1 MMPALSN
8 LFDSAGQ
15 IRTYMMPFA
24 FVLCIL
30 GIGEMAWR
38 AGSDTKAILGVI
50 LKVTIIVALIA
61 GYPTI
66 MNKGMQ
72 AFQEMRQKFTNAQD
86 AKFIELLTSRIQNQ
100 PSDSWTDLGKIVPAA
115 VGYFFQGIGRF
126 MMIVLNFFQQFAIA
140 GLIAVSPLLLGF
152 LFFSPTQSFG
162 IQFAVT
168 SFTVILWYLGICLV
182 DIVIVAIS
190 DMLFA
195 PITAGGI
202 VQVAQNAIVVQNW
215 LLFPFIMAFASIVTL
230 FFYLSVPFVAG
241 AIMKGASGTTSALAA
256 GISNT
261 LQAAGFVVGAGAT
274 VAGAAATFGGSAAA
288 QAAVASGK
296 AAAGAASAAS
306 SSTRISNDLAGSS
319 AGSGGGTSSGG
330 SVPPPPEEGGGSIF
344 NPENPAM
351 VAQQTSPES
360 FSVTDHSKGTVSR
373 HRGSLATPHAA
384 QAAFNSHASKAKPSS
399 SEPDNT
405 NP

>member
-1 MMPALSN
+1 MMPALAN
-8 LFDSAGQ
+8 LFDSANQ
-15 IRTYMMPFA
+15 IRIYLMPFA

-30 GIGEMAWR
+30 GIGEMGWK
-38 AGSDTKAILGVI
+38 AGSDPRAILGTI

-61 GYPTI
+61 GYPKI
-66 MNKGMQ
+66 MNTGMS
-72 AFQEMRQKFTNAQD
+72 AFQDMRQKFTNAQD
-86 AKFIELLTSRIQNQ
+86 AKFIQLLSSRIQNQ

-126 MMIVLNFFQQFAIA
+126 MMVVLNFFQQFAIA
-140 GLIAVSPLLLGF
+140 GMIAISPLLLGF

-162 IQFAVT
+162 VHFGVT
-168 SFTVILWYLGICLV
+168 SFTVMLWYLGICLV

-190 DMLFA
+190 DTLFI
-195 PITAGGI
+195 PITSGGI

-215 LLFPFIMAFASIVTL
+215 LLFPFIMAFASIITV

-241 AIMKGASGTTSALAA
+241 AIMKGSSGTTSALTA

-261 LQAAGFVVGAGAT
+261 LQAVGLVAGVGAS

-296 AAAGAASAAS
+296 VAAGAASAS
-306 SSTRISNDLAGSS
+306 SRIANDLGGSEGS
-319 AGSGGGTSSGG
+319 AGPGG
-330 SVPPPPEEGGGSIF
+330 SVPPPPEEEGGMII
-344 NPENPAM
+344 NPANPAM

-360 FSVTDHSKGTVSR
+360 FSVTDQSKGTISHHKGSVS
-373 HRGSLATPHAA
+373 TPQAA
-384 QAAFNSHASKAKPSS
+384 QAAFNSHASKTKSS
-399 SEPDNT
+399 SSKPDNT

>member
-1 MMPALSN
+1 MPELSN
-8 LFDSAGQ
+8 LFDAAGQ
-15 IRTYMMPFA
+15 IRSYMMPFA

-30 GIGEMAWR
+30 GIGEMGWK
-38 AGSDTKAILGVI
+38 AGSDAKAILSVI

-66 MNKGMQ
+66 MNKGME
-72 AFQEMRQKFTNAQD
+72 AFREMRQKFTNAQD
-86 AKFIELLTSRIQNQ
+86 AKFIQLLTSRIQNQ

-126 MMIVLNFFQQFAIA
+126 MMVVMNFFQQFAIA

-162 IQFAVT
+162 IQFVVT
-168 SFTVILWYLGICLV
+168 SFTVMLWYLGICLV

-190 DMLFA
+190 DLLFA

-202 VQVAQNAIVVQNW
+202 VQVAQNAILVQNW
-215 LLFPFIMAFASIVTL
+215 LLFPFIMAFSSIVTL

-241 AIMKGASGTTSALAA
+241 AIMKGASGTTSALSA
-256 GISNT
+256 GINNT
-261 LQAAGFVVGAGAT
+261 LQAVGYVAGAGAT

-288 QAAVASGK
+288 QAAMASGQ
-296 AAAGAASAAS
+296 AVAGAASAAS
-306 SSTRISNDLAGSS
+306 SGKGMSNGLAGSS
-319 AGSGGGTSSGG
+319 ASSSPGG
-330 SVPPPPEEGGGSIF
+330 SVPPPPEEEGGVIA
-344 NPENPAM
+344 NPANPAM
-351 VAQQTSPES
+351 VAQQTTPES
-360 FSVTDHSKGTVSR
+360 FSVTDQSQGTVS
-373 HRGSLATPHAA
+373 HHKGSLSTPHAA
-384 QAAFNSHASKAKPSS
+384 QAAFNSHPSKAKPASS
-399 SEPDNT
+399 KPDHT

>member
-1 MMPALSN
+1 MMPALAN
-8 LFDSAGQ
+8 LFDSANQ
-15 IRTYMMPFA
+15 IRIYLMPFA

-30 GIGEMAWR
+30 GIGEMGWK
-38 AGSDTKAILGVI
+38 AGSDPRAILGTI

-61 GYPTI
+61 GYPKI
-66 MNKGMQ
+66 MNTGMS
-72 AFQEMRQKFTNAQD
+72 AFQDMRQKFTNAQD
-86 AKFIELLTSRIQNQ
+86 AKFIQLLSSRIQNQ

-126 MMIVLNFFQQFAIA
+126 MMVVLNFFQQFAIA
-140 GLIAVSPLLLGF
+140 GMIAVSPLLLGF

-162 IQFAVT
+162 VHFGVT
-168 SFTVILWYLGICLV
+168 SFTVMLWYLGICLV

-190 DMLFA
+190 DTLFI
-195 PITAGGI
+195 PITSGGI

-215 LLFPFIMAFASIVTL
+215 LLFPFIMAFASIITV

-241 AIMKGASGTTSALAA
+241 AIMKGASGTTSALTA

-261 LQAAGFVVGAGAT
+261 LQAVGLVAGVGAS

-296 AAAGAASAAS
+296 AAAGAASAS
-306 SSTRISNDLAGSS
+306 SRIANDLGGSEGS
-319 AGSGGGTSSGG
+319 ASPGG
-330 SVPPPPEEGGGSIF
+330 SVPPPPEEEGGMII
-344 NPENPAM
+344 NPANPAM
-351 VAQQTSPES
+351 VAQQTSQDS
-360 FSVTDHSKGTVSR
+360 FSVTDQSKGTISHHKGSVS
-373 HRGSLATPHAA
+373 TPQAA
-384 QAAFNSHASKAKPSS
+384 QAAFNSHASKTKSS
-399 SEPDNT
+399 SSKPDNT

>member
-1 MMPALSN
+1 MPALSN

-30 GIGEMAWR
+30 GIGEMGWK
-38 AGSDTKAILGVI
+38 AGSDAKAILGVI

-66 MNKGMQ
+66 MNKGME

-86 AKFIELLTSRIQNQ
+86 AKFIQLLTSRIQNQ

-168 SFTVILWYLGICLV
+168 SFTVMLWYLGICLV

-190 DMLFA
+190 DLLFA

-241 AIMKGASGTTSALAA
+241 AIMKGASGTTSALSA

-261 LQAAGFVVGAGAT
+261 LQAVGFVAGAGAT

-306 SSTRISNDLAGSS
+306 SGARISNDLAGS
-319 AGSGGGTSSGG
+319 AGSSSPGG
-330 SVPPPPEEGGGSIF
+330 SVPPPPKEDGGMII
-344 NPENPAM
+344 NPANPAM

-360 FSVTDHSKGTVSR
+360 FSVTDQSKGTVS
-373 HRGSLATPHAA
+373 HHKGSLSTPHAE
-384 QAAFNSHASKAKPSS
+384 QAAFNAHPAKAKPSS
-399 SEPDNT
+399 SKPDNT
-405 NP
+405 NS

>member
-1 MMPALSN
+1 MPELSN
-8 LFDSAGQ
+8 LFDAAGQ
-15 IRTYMMPFA
+15 IRSYMMPFA

-30 GIGEMAWR
+30 GIGEMGWK
-38 AGSDTKAILGVI
+38 AGSDAKAILSVI

-66 MNKGMQ
+66 MNKGME

-86 AKFIELLTSRIQNQ
+86 AKFIQLLTSRIQNQ

-126 MMIVLNFFQQFAIA
+126 MMVVMNFFQQFAIA

-168 SFTVILWYLGICLV
+168 SFTVMLWYLGICLV

-190 DMLFA
+190 DLLFA

-202 VQVAQNAIVVQNW
+202 VQVAQNAILVQNW
-215 LLFPFIMAFASIVTL
+215 LLFPFIMAFSSIVTL

-241 AIMKGASGTTSALAA
+241 AIMKGASGTTSALSA
-256 GISNT
+256 GINNT
-261 LQAAGFVVGAGAT
+261 LQAVGYVAGAGAT

-288 QAAVASGK
+288 QAAMASGQ
-296 AAAGAASAAS
+296 AVAGAASAAS
-306 SSTRISNDLAGSS
+306 SGKGMSNGLAGSS
-319 AGSGGGTSSGG
+319 ASSSPGG
-330 SVPPPPEEGGGSIF
+330 SVPPPPEEEGGVIT
-344 NPENPAM
+344 NPANPAM
-351 VAQQTSPES
+351 VAQQTTPES
-360 FSVTDHSKGTVSR
+360 FSVTDQSQGTVS
-373 HRGSLATPHAA
+373 HHKGSLSTPHAA
-384 QAAFNSHASKAKPSS
+384 QAAFNSHPSKAKPASS
-399 SEPDNT
+399 KPDNT

>member
-1 MMPALSN
+1 MMPALAN
-8 LFDSAGQ
+8 LFDSANQ
-15 IRTYMMPFA
+15 IRIYLMPFA

-30 GIGEMAWR
+30 GIGEMGWK
-38 AGSDTKAILGVI
+38 AGSDPRAILGTI

-61 GYPTI
+61 GYPKI
-66 MNKGMQ
+66 MNTGMS
-72 AFQEMRQKFTNAQD
+72 AFQDMRQKFTNAQD
-86 AKFIELLTSRIQNQ
+86 AKFIQLLSSRIQNQ

-126 MMIVLNFFQQFAIA
+126 MMVVLNFFQQFAIA
-140 GLIAVSPLLLGF
+140 GMIAVSPLLLGF

-162 IQFAVT
+162 VHFGVT
-168 SFTVILWYLGICLV
+168 SFTVMLWYLGICLV

-190 DMLFA
+190 DTLFI
-195 PITAGGI
+195 PITSGGI

-215 LLFPFIMAFASIVTL
+215 LLFPFIMAFASIITV

-241 AIMKGASGTTSALAA
+241 AIMKGASGTTSALTA

-261 LQAAGFVVGAGAT
+261 LQAVGLVAGVGAS

-296 AAAGAASAAS
+296 AAAGAASAS
-306 SSTRISNDLAGSS
+306 SRIANDLGGSEGS
-319 AGSGGGTSSGG
+319 AGPGG
-330 SVPPPPEEGGGSIF
+330 SVPPPPEEEGGMII
-344 NPENPAM
+344 NPANPAM
-351 VAQQTSPES
+351 VAQQTSQDS
-360 FSVTDHSKGTVSR
+360 FSVTDQSKGTISHHKGSVS
-373 HRGSLATPHAA
+373 TPQAA
-384 QAAFNSHASKAKPSS
+384 QAAFNSHASKTKSS
-399 SEPDNT
+399 SSKPDNT

>member
-30 GIGEMAWR
+30 GIGEMGWK
-38 AGSDTKAILGVI
+38 AGSDAKAILGVI

-66 MNKGMQ
+66 MNKGME

-86 AKFIELLTSRIQNQ
+86 AKFIQLLTSRIQNQ

-168 SFTVILWYLGICLV
+168 SFTVMLWYLGICLV

-190 DMLFA
+190 DLLFA

-241 AIMKGASGTTSALAA
+241 AIMKGASGTTSALSA

-261 LQAAGFVVGAGAT
+261 LQAVGFVAGAGAT

-288 QAAVASGK
+288 QAAVASSK

-306 SSTRISNDLAGSS
+306 SGARISNDLAGS
-319 AGSGGGTSSGG
+319 AGSSSPGG
-330 SVPPPPEEGGGSIF
+330 SVPPPPEEDGGVII
-344 NPENPAM
+344 NPANPSM
-351 VAQQTSPES
+351 VAQQTSPSS
-360 FSVTDHSKGTVSR
+360 FSVTDQSKGTVSN
-373 HRGSLATPHAA
+373 HKGSLSTPQAA
-384 QAAFNSHASKAKPSS
+384 QAAFNSHASKAKSS
-399 SEPDNT
+399 SSKPDNT

>member
-1 MMPALSN
+1 MPELSN
-8 LFDSAGQ
+8 LFDAAGQ
-15 IRTYMMPFA
+15 IRSYMMPFA

-30 GIGEMAWR
+30 GIGEMGWK
-38 AGSDTKAILGVI
+38 AGSDAKAILSVI

-66 MNKGMQ
+66 MNKGMD

-86 AKFIELLTSRIQNQ
+86 AKFIQLLTSRIQNQ

-126 MMIVLNFFQQFAIA
+126 MMVVMNFFQQFAIA

-168 SFTVILWYLGICLV
+168 SFTVMLWYLGICLV

-190 DMLFA
+190 DLLFA

-202 VQVAQNAIVVQNW
+202 VQVAQNAILVQNW

-241 AIMKGASGTTSALAA
+241 AIMKGASGTTSALSA
-256 GISNT
+256 GINNT
-261 LQAAGFVVGAGAT
+261 LQAVGYVAGAGAT

-288 QAAVASGK
+288 QAAMASGQ
-296 AAAGAASAAS
+296 AVAGAASAAS
-306 SSTRISNDLAGSS
+306 SGKGMSNDLAGSS
-319 AGSGGGTSSGG
+319 ASSSPGG
-330 SVPPPPEEGGGSIF
+330 SVPPPPGEEGGVIA
-344 NPENPAM
+344 NPANPAM
-351 VAQQTSPES
+351 VAQQTTPES
-360 FSVTDHSKGTVSR
+360 FSVTDQSKGTVS
-373 HRGSLATPHAA
+373 HHKGSLSTPHAA
-384 QAAFNSHASKAKPSS
+384 QAAFNSHPSKAKLSS
-399 SEPDNT
+399 SKPDKT
-405 NP
+405 NS

>member
-8 LFDSAGQ
+8 LFDAAGQ
-15 IRTYMMPFA
+15 IRSYMMPFA

-30 GIGEMAWR
+30 GIGEMGWK
-38 AGSDTKAILGVI
+38 AGSDAKSILGVI

-61 GYPTI
+61 GYPTM
-66 MNKGMQ
+66 MNKGME

-86 AKFIELLTSRIQNQ
+86 AKFIQLLTSRIQNQ

-126 MMIVLNFFQQFAIA
+126 MMVVMNFFQQFAIA

-168 SFTVILWYLGICLV
+168 SFTVMLWYLGICLV
-182 DIVIVAIS
+182 DIVVVAIS
-190 DMLFA
+190 DLLFA

-202 VQVAQNAIVVQNW
+202 VQVAQNAILVQNW

-241 AIMKGASGTTSALAA
+241 AIMKGASGTTSALSA

-261 LQAAGFVVGAGAT
+261 LQAVGFVAGAGAT
-274 VAGAAATFGGSAAA
+274 VAGAAATFGGSTAA
-288 QAAVASGK
+288 QAAMASGQ
-296 AAAGAASAAS
+296 AVAGAASAAS
-306 SSTRISNDLAGSS
+306 SGKGMSNDLAGSS
-319 AGSGGGTSSGG
+319 PSSSPGG
-330 SVPPPPEEGGGSIF
+330 SVPPPPEEEGGVIT
-344 NPENPAM
+344 NPANPAM
-351 VAQQTSPES
+351 VAQQTTPES
-360 FSVTDHSKGTVSR
+360 FSVTDQSKGTVS
-373 HRGSLATPHAA
+373 HHKGSLSTPHAA
-384 QAAFNSHASKAKPSS
+384 QAAFNSHPSKAKPSAS
-399 SEPDNT
+399 KPDNT

>member
-66 MNKGMQ
+66 MNKGME

-86 AKFIELLTSRIQNQ
+86 AKFIQLLTSRIQNQ

-168 SFTVILWYLGICLV
+168 SFTVMLWYLGICLV

-190 DMLFA
+190 DLLFA

-241 AIMKGASGTTSALAA
+241 AIMKGASGTTSALSA

-261 LQAAGFVVGAGAT
+261 LQAVGFVAGAGAT

-296 AAAGAASAAS
+296 AATGAASAAS
-306 SSTRISNDLAGSS
+306 SGARISNDLAGN
-319 AGSGGGTSSGG
+319 AGSSSPGG
-330 SVPPPPEEGGGSIF
+330 SVPPPPDEGGGSIF

-360 FSVTDHSKGTVSR
+360 FTVTDQSKGTVSR

-399 SEPDNT
+399 TEPDNT

>member
-1 MMPALSN
+1 MIPALSN

-30 GIGEMAWR
+30 GIGEMGWK
-38 AGSDTKAILGVI
+38 AGSDAKAILGVI

-66 MNKGMQ
+66 MNKGME

-86 AKFIELLTSRIQNQ
+86 AKFIQLLTSRIQNQ

-168 SFTVILWYLGICLV
+168 SFTVMLWYLGICLV

-190 DMLFA
+190 DLLFA

-241 AIMKGASGTTSALAA
+241 AIMKGASGTTSALSA

-261 LQAAGFVVGAGAT
+261 LQAVGFVAGAGAT

-296 AAAGAASAAS
+296 AVAGVASAAS
-306 SSTRISNDLAGSS
+306 SGARISNDLAGS
-319 AGSGGGTSSGG
+319 AGSSSPGG
-330 SVPPPPEEGGGSIF
+330 SVPPPPEEEGGVII
-344 NPENPAM
+344 NPANPAM

-360 FSVTDHSKGTVSR
+360 FSVTDQSKGTVS
-373 HRGSLATPHAA
+373 HHKGSLSTPHAA
-384 QAAFNSHASKAKPSS
+384 QAAFNTHPAKAKPSNS
-399 SEPDNT
+399 SSSKPDNT
-405 NP
+405 NS

>member
-66 MNKGMQ
+66 MNKGME

-86 AKFIELLTSRIQNQ
+86 AKFIQLLTSRIQNQ

-162 IQFAVT
+162 IHFAVT
-168 SFTVILWYLGICLV
+168 SFTVMLWYLGICLV

-241 AIMKGASGTTSALAA
+241 AIMKGASGTTSALSA

-288 QAAVASGK
+288 QAAVAGGK
-296 AAAGAASAAS
+296 ATAVAASAAS

-319 AGSGGGTSSGG
+319 AGSGASSGG
-330 SVPPPPEEGGGSIF
+330 SVPPPPEESGGSIF
-344 NPENPAM
+344 NPDNPAM

-360 FSVTDHSKGTVSR
+360 FTVTDHSKGTVSR

>member
-1 MMPALSN
+1 MMPALAN
-8 LFDSAGQ
+8 LFDSANQ
-15 IRTYMMPFA
+15 IRIYLMPFA

-30 GIGEMAWR
+30 GIGEMGWK
-38 AGSDTKAILGVI
+38 AGSDPRAILGTI

-61 GYPTI
+61 GYPKI
-66 MNKGMQ
+66 MNTGMS
-72 AFQEMRQKFTNAQD
+72 AFQDMRQKFTNAQD
-86 AKFIELLTSRIQNQ
+86 AKFIQLLSSRIQNQ

-126 MMIVLNFFQQFAIA
+126 MMVVLNFFQQFAIA
-140 GLIAVSPLLLGF
+140 GMIAISPLLLGF

-162 IQFAVT
+162 VHFGVT
-168 SFTVILWYLGICLV
+168 SFTVMLWYLGICLV

-190 DMLFA
+190 DTLFI
-195 PITAGGI
+195 PITSGGI

-215 LLFPFIMAFASIVTL
+215 LLFPFIMAFASIITV

-241 AIMKGASGTTSALAA
+241 AIMKGASGTTSALTA

-261 LQAAGFVVGAGAT
+261 LQAVGLVAGVGAS

-296 AAAGAASAAS
+296 AAAGAASAS
-306 SSTRISNDLAGSS
+306 SRIANDLGGSEGS
-319 AGSGGGTSSGG
+319 ASPGG
-330 SVPPPPEEGGGSIF
+330 SVPPPPEEEGGMII
-344 NPENPAM
+344 NPANPAM
-351 VAQQTSPES
+351 VAQQTSPDS
-360 FSVTDHSKGTVSR
+360 FSVTDQSKGTISHHKGSVS
-373 HRGSLATPHAA
+373 TPQAA
-384 QAAFNSHASKAKPSS
+384 QAAFNSHASKTKSS
-399 SEPDNT
+399 SSKPDNT

>member
-1 MMPALSN
+1 
-8 LFDSAGQ
+8 
-15 IRTYMMPFA
+15 
-24 FVLCIL
+24 
-30 GIGEMAWR
+30 
-38 AGSDTKAILGVI
+38 
-50 LKVTIIVALIA
+50 
-61 GYPTI
+61 
-66 MNKGMQ
+66 
-72 AFQEMRQKFTNAQD
+72 MRQKFTNAQD
-86 AKFIELLTSRIQNQ
+86 AKFIQLLTSRIQNQ

-126 MMIVLNFFQQFAIA
+126 MMVVLNFFQQFAIA
-140 GLIAVSPLLLGF
+140 GLIAISPLLLGF

-162 IQFAVT
+162 IHFAVT
-168 SFTVILWYLGICLV
+168 SFTVMLWYLGICLV

-190 DMLFA
+190 DLLFA

-241 AIMKGASGTTSALAA
+241 AIMKGASGTTSALTA

-261 LQAAGFVVGAGAT
+261 LQAVGLPVGAGAT

-296 AAAGAASAAS
+296 AAAGAASAS
-306 SSTRISNDLAGSS
+306 SRIANDLGES
-319 AGSGGGTSSGG
+319 AGSASSGG
-330 SVPPPPEEGGGSIF
+330 SVPPPPEESGGSIF
-344 NPENPAM
+344 NPDNPAM

-360 FSVTDHSKGTVSR
+360 FTVTDHSKGTVSR

-399 SEPDNT
+399 SKPDNT

>member
-1 MMPALSN
+1 MMPALAN
-8 LFDSAGQ
+8 LFDSANQ
-15 IRTYMMPFA
+15 IRIYLMPFA

-30 GIGEMAWR
+30 GIGEMAWK
-38 AGSDTKAILGVI
+38 AGSDPRAILGTI

-61 GYPTI
+61 GYPKI
-66 MNKGMQ
+66 MNTGMS
-72 AFQEMRQKFTNAQD
+72 AFQDMRQKFTNAQD
-86 AKFIELLTSRIQNQ
+86 AKFIQLLSSRIQNQ

-126 MMIVLNFFQQFAIA
+126 MMVVLNFFQQFAIA
-140 GLIAVSPLLLGF
+140 GMIAISPLLLGF

-162 IQFAVT
+162 VHFGVT
-168 SFTVILWYLGICLV
+168 SFTVMLWYLGICLV

-190 DMLFA
+190 DTLFI
-195 PITAGGI
+195 PITSGGI

-215 LLFPFIMAFASIVTL
+215 LLFPFIMAFASIITV

-241 AIMKGASGTTSALAA
+241 AIMKGASGTTSALTA

-261 LQAAGFVVGAGAT
+261 LHAVGLVAGVGAS

-296 AAAGAASAAS
+296 AAAGAASAS
-306 SSTRISNDLAGSS
+306 SRIANDLGGSEGAAS
-319 AGSGGGTSSGG
+319 PGG
-330 SVPPPPEEGGGSIF
+330 SVPPPPEEEGGMII
-344 NPENPAM
+344 NPANPAM
-351 VAQQTSPES
+351 VAQQTSPDS
-360 FSVTDHSKGTVSR
+360 FSVTDQSKGTISHHKGSVS
-373 HRGSLATPHAA
+373 TPQAA
-384 QAAFNSHASKAKPSS
+384 QAAFNSHASKTKSS
-399 SEPDNT
+399 SSKPDNT

>member
-1 MMPALSN
+1 MMPALAN
-8 LFDSAGQ
+8 LFDSANQ
-15 IRTYMMPFA
+15 IRIYLMPFA

-30 GIGEMAWR
+30 GIGEMAWK
-38 AGSDTKAILGVI
+38 AGSDPRAILGTI

-61 GYPTI
+61 GYPKI
-66 MNKGMQ
+66 MNTGMS
-72 AFQEMRQKFTNAQD
+72 AFQDMRQKFTNAQD
-86 AKFIELLTSRIQNQ
+86 AKFIQLLSSRIQNQ

-126 MMIVLNFFQQFAIA
+126 MMVVLNFFQQFAIA
-140 GLIAVSPLLLGF
+140 GMIAISPLLLGF

-162 IQFAVT
+162 VHFGVT
-168 SFTVILWYLGICLV
+168 SFTVMLWYLGICLV

-190 DMLFA
+190 DTLFI
-195 PITAGGI
+195 PITSGGI

-215 LLFPFIMAFASIVTL
+215 LLFPFIMAFASIITV

-241 AIMKGASGTTSALAA
+241 AIMKGASGTTSALTA

-261 LQAAGFVVGAGAT
+261 LQAVGLVAGVGAS

-296 AAAGAASAAS
+296 AAAGAASAS
-306 SSTRISNDLAGSS
+306 SRIANDLGGSEGS
-319 AGSGGGTSSGG
+319 AGPGG
-330 SVPPPPEEGGGSIF
+330 SVPPPPEEEGGMII
-344 NPENPAM
+344 NPANPAM
-351 VAQQTSPES
+351 VAQQTSPDS
-360 FSVTDHSKGTVSR
+360 FSVTDQSKGTISHHKGSVS
-373 HRGSLATPHAA
+373 TPQAA
-384 QAAFNSHASKAKPSS
+384 QAAFNSHASKTKSS
-399 SEPDNT
+399 SSKPDNT

>member
-72 AFQEMRQKFTNAQD
+72 AFQDMRQKFTNAQD
-86 AKFIELLTSRIQNQ
+86 AKFIQLLTSRIQNQ

-140 GLIAVSPLLLGF
+140 GLIAISPLLLGF

-168 SFTVILWYLGICLV
+168 SFTVMLWYLGICLV

-190 DMLFA
+190 DLLFA

-241 AIMKGASGTTSALAA
+241 AIMKGASGTTSALSA

-274 VAGAAATFGGSAAA
+274 VAGATATFGGSAAA
-288 QAAVASGK
+288 QAAVAGGK

-306 SSTRISNDLAGSS
+306 SSTRISNDLAGSAAGSS
-319 AGSGGGTSSGG
+319 AGSGG
-330 SVPPPPEEGGGSIF
+330 SVPPPPEESGGSIF

-360 FSVTDHSKGTVSR
+360 FTVTDHSKGTVSR
-373 HRGSLATPHAA
+373 HRGSLTTPHAA

>member
-1 MMPALSN
+1 MMPVLSN

-66 MNKGMQ
+66 MNKGME

-86 AKFIELLTSRIQNQ
+86 AKFIQLLTSRIQNQ

-140 GLIAVSPLLLGF
+140 GLIAISPLLLGF
-152 LFFSPTQSFG
+152 LFFLPTQSFG

-168 SFTVILWYLGICLV
+168 SFTVMLWYLGICLV

-241 AIMKGASGTTSALAA
+241 AIMKGASGTTSALTA

>member
-38 AGSDTKAILGVI
+38 AGSDSKAILGVI

-66 MNKGMQ
+66 MNKGME

-86 AKFIELLTSRIQNQ
+86 AKFIQLLSSRIQNQ

-168 SFTVILWYLGICLV
+168 SFTVMLWYLGICLV

-190 DMLFA
+190 DLLFA

-241 AIMKGASGTTSALAA
+241 AIMKGASGTTSALSA

-261 LQAAGFVVGAGAT
+261 LQAVGFVAGAGAT

-306 SSTRISNDLAGSS
+306 SSTRINNDLAGSS
-319 AGSGGGTSSGG
+319 AGSGGGASSGG
-330 SVPPPPEEGGGSIF
+330 SVPPPPDEGGGSIF

-351 VAQQTSPES
+351 VAQQTAPES
-360 FSVTDHSKGTVSR
+360 FTVTDQSKGTVSR

-399 SEPDNT
+399 TEPDNT

>member
-1 MMPALSN
+1 MMPALAN
-8 LFDSAGQ
+8 LFDSANQ
-15 IRTYMMPFA
+15 IRIYLMPFA

-30 GIGEMAWR
+30 GIGEMAWK
-38 AGSDTKAILGVI
+38 AGSDPRAILGTI

-61 GYPTI
+61 GYPKI
-66 MNKGMQ
+66 MNTGMS
-72 AFQEMRQKFTNAQD
+72 AFQDMRQKFTNAQD
-86 AKFIELLTSRIQNQ
+86 AKFIQLLSSRIQNQ

-126 MMIVLNFFQQFAIA
+126 MMVVLNFFQQFAIA
-140 GLIAVSPLLLGF
+140 GMIAISPLLLGF

-162 IQFAVT
+162 VHFGVT
-168 SFTVILWYLGICLV
+168 SFTVMLWYLGICLV

-241 AIMKGASGTTSALAA
+241 AIMKGASGTTSTLTA

-288 QAAVASGK
+288 QAAVAGGK

-306 SSTRISNDLAGSS
+306 SSTRISNDLAGS
-319 AGSGGGTSSGG
+319 GGGASSGG
-330 SVPPPPEEGGGSIF
+330 SVPSPPDEGGGSIF

-351 VAQQTSPES
+351 VAQQTAPES
-360 FSVTDHSKGTVSR
+360 FTVTDQSKGTVSR

>member
-86 AKFIELLTSRIQNQ
+86 AKFIQLLTSRIQNQ

>member
-1 MMPALSN
+1 MPELSN
-8 LFDSAGQ
+8 LFDAAGQ
-15 IRTYMMPFA
+15 IRSYMMPFA

-30 GIGEMAWR
+30 GIGEMGWK
-38 AGSDTKAILGVI
+38 AGSDAKAIISVI

-66 MNKGMQ
+66 MNKGME
-72 AFQEMRQKFTNAQD
+72 AFREMRQKFTNAQD
-86 AKFIELLTSRIQNQ
+86 AKFIQLLTSRIQNQ

-126 MMIVLNFFQQFAIA
+126 MMVVMNFFQQFAIA

-168 SFTVILWYLGICLV
+168 SFTVMLWYLGICLV

-190 DMLFA
+190 DLLFA

-202 VQVAQNAIVVQNW
+202 VQVAQNAILVQNW

-241 AIMKGASGTTSALAA
+241 AIMKGASGTTSALSA
-256 GISNT
+256 GINNT
-261 LQAAGFVVGAGAT
+261 LQAVGYVAGAGAT

-288 QAAVASGK
+288 QAAMTSGQ
-296 AAAGAASAAS
+296 AVAGAASAAS
-306 SSTRISNDLAGSS
+306 SGKGMSNDLAGSS
-319 AGSGGGTSSGG
+319 TSSSPGG
-330 SVPPPPEEGGGSIF
+330 SVPPPPEEEGGVIT
-344 NPENPAM
+344 NPANPAM
-351 VAQQTSPES
+351 VAQQTTPES
-360 FSVTDHSKGTVSR
+360 FSVTDQSKGTVS
-373 HRGSLATPHAA
+373 HHKGSLSAPHAA
-384 QAAFNSHASKAKPSS
+384 QGGFQLSS
-399 SEPDNT
+399 LQGEAHLIQIR
-405 NP
+405 

>member
-8 LFDSAGQ
+8 LFDAAGQ
-15 IRTYMMPFA
+15 IRSYMMPFA

-30 GIGEMAWR
+30 GIGEMGWK
-38 AGSDTKAILGVI
+38 AGSDAKSILGVI

-66 MNKGMQ
+66 MNKGME

-86 AKFIELLTSRIQNQ
+86 AKFIQLLTSRIQNQ

-126 MMIVLNFFQQFAIA
+126 MMVVMNFFQQFAIA

-168 SFTVILWYLGICLV
+168 SFTVMLWYVGICLV

-190 DMLFA
+190 DLLFA

-202 VQVAQNAIVVQNW
+202 VQVAQNAILVQNW
-215 LLFPFIMAFASIVTL
+215 LLFPFIMAFSSIVTL

-241 AIMKGASGTTSALAA
+241 AIMKGASGTTSALSA
-256 GISNT
+256 GINNT
-261 LQAAGFVVGAGAT
+261 LQAVGFVAGAGAT

-288 QAAVASGK
+288 QAAMASGQ

-306 SSTRISNDLAGSS
+306 SGKGMSNGLAGSS
-319 AGSGGGTSSGG
+319 ASSSPGG
-330 SVPPPPEEGGGSIF
+330 SVPPPPGEEGGAIT
-344 NPENPAM
+344 NPANPAM
-351 VAQQTSPES
+351 VAQQTTPES
-360 FSVTDHSKGTVSR
+360 FSVTDQSKGTVS
-373 HRGSLATPHAA
+373 HHKGSLSTPHAA
-384 QAAFNSHASKAKPSS
+384 QAAFNSHPSKAKLSS
-399 SEPDNT
+399 SKPDKT
-405 NP
+405 NS

>member
-86 AKFIELLTSRIQNQ
+86 AKFIQLLTSRIQNQ

-168 SFTVILWYLGICLV
+168 SFTVMLWYLGICLV

-241 AIMKGASGTTSALAA
+241 AIMKGASGTTSALTA

>member
-1 MMPALSN
+1 MMPALAN
-8 LFDSAGQ
+8 LFDSANQ
-15 IRTYMMPFA
+15 IRIYLMPFA

-30 GIGEMAWR
+30 GIGEMGWK
-38 AGSDTKAILGVI
+38 AGSDPRAILGTI

-61 GYPTI
+61 GYPKI
-66 MNKGMQ
+66 MNTGMS
-72 AFQEMRQKFTNAQD
+72 AFQDMRQKFTNAQD
-86 AKFIELLTSRIQNQ
+86 AKFIQLLSSRIQNQ

-126 MMIVLNFFQQFAIA
+126 MMVVLNFFQQFAIA
-140 GLIAVSPLLLGF
+140 GMIAVSPLLLGF

-162 IQFAVT
+162 VHFGVT
-168 SFTVILWYLGICLV
+168 SFTVMLWYLGICLV

-190 DMLFA
+190 DTLFI
-195 PITAGGI
+195 PITSGGI

-215 LLFPFIMAFASIVTL
+215 LLFPFIMAFASIITV

-241 AIMKGASGTTSALAA
+241 AIMKGASGTTSALTA

-261 LQAAGFVVGAGAT
+261 LQAVGLVAGVGAS

-296 AAAGAASAAS
+296 AAAGAASAS
-306 SSTRISNDLAGSS
+306 SRIANDLGGSEGS
-319 AGSGGGTSSGG
+319 AGPGG
-330 SVPPPPEEGGGSIF
+330 SVPPPPEEEGGMII
-344 NPENPAM
+344 NPANPAM

-360 FSVTDHSKGTVSR
+360 FSVTDQSKGTISHHKGSVS
-373 HRGSLATPHAA
+373 TPQAA
-384 QAAFNSHASKAKPSS
+384 QAAFNSHASKTKSS
-399 SEPDNT
+399 SSKPDNT

>member
-1 MMPALSN
+1 MMPALAN
-8 LFDSAGQ
+8 LFDSANQ
-15 IRTYMMPFA
+15 IRIYLMPFA

-30 GIGEMAWR
+30 GIGEMGWK
-38 AGSDTKAILGVI
+38 AGSDPRAILGTI

-61 GYPTI
+61 GYPKI
-66 MNKGMQ
+66 MNTGMS
-72 AFQEMRQKFTNAQD
+72 AFQDMRQKFTNAQD
-86 AKFIELLTSRIQNQ
+86 AKFIQLLSSRIQNQ

-126 MMIVLNFFQQFAIA
+126 MMVVLNFFQQFAIA
-140 GLIAVSPLLLGF
+140 GMIAISPLLLGF

-162 IQFAVT
+162 VHFGVT
-168 SFTVILWYLGICLV
+168 SFTVMLWYLGICLV

-190 DMLFA
+190 DTLFI
-195 PITAGGI
+195 PITSGGI

-215 LLFPFIMAFASIVTL
+215 LLFPFIMAFASIITV

-241 AIMKGASGTTSALAA
+241 AIMKGASGTTSALTA

-261 LQAAGFVVGAGAT
+261 LQAVGLVAGVGAS

-296 AAAGAASAAS
+296 AAAGAASAS
-306 SSTRISNDLAGSS
+306 SRIANDLGGSEGS
-319 AGSGGGTSSGG
+319 AGPGG
-330 SVPPPPEEGGGSIF
+330 SVPPPPEEEGGMII
-344 NPENPAM
+344 NPANPAM

-360 FSVTDHSKGTVSR
+360 FSVTDQSKGTISHHKGSVS
-373 HRGSLATPHAA
+373 TPQAA
-384 QAAFNSHASKAKPSS
+384 QAAFNSHASKTKSS
-399 SEPDNT
+399 SSKPDNT

>member
-1 MMPALSN
+1 MMPALAN
-8 LFDSAGQ
+8 LFDSANQ
-15 IRTYMMPFA
+15 IRVYLMPFA

-30 GIGEMAWR
+30 GIGEMAWK
-38 AGSDTKAILGVI
+38 AGSDPRAILGTI

-61 GYPTI
+61 GYPKI
-66 MNKGMQ
+66 MNTGMS
-72 AFQEMRQKFTNAQD
+72 AFQDMRQKFTNAQD
-86 AKFIELLTSRIQNQ
+86 AKFIQLLSSRIQNQ

-126 MMIVLNFFQQFAIA
+126 MMVVLNFFQQFAIA
-140 GLIAVSPLLLGF
+140 GMIAISPLLLGF

-162 IQFAVT
+162 VHFGVT
-168 SFTVILWYLGICLV
+168 SFTVMLWYLGICLV

-190 DMLFA
+190 DTLFI
-195 PITAGGI
+195 PITSGGI

-215 LLFPFIMAFASIVTL
+215 LLFPFIMAFASIITV

-241 AIMKGASGTTSALAA
+241 AIMKGASGTTSALTA

-261 LQAAGFVVGAGAT
+261 LQAVGLVAGVGAS

-296 AAAGAASAAS
+296 AAAGAASAS
-306 SSTRISNDLAGSS
+306 SRIANDLGGSEGS
-319 AGSGGGTSSGG
+319 ASPGG
-330 SVPPPPEEGGGSIF
+330 SVPPPPEEEGGMII
-344 NPENPAM
+344 NPANPAM
-351 VAQQTSPES
+351 VAQQTSPDS
-360 FSVTDHSKGTVSR
+360 FSVTDQSKGTISHHKGSVS
-373 HRGSLATPHAA
+373 TPQAA
-384 QAAFNSHASKAKPSS
+384 QAAFNSHASKTKSS
-399 SEPDNT
+399 SSKPDNT

>member
-1 MMPALSN
+1 MPALSN

-30 GIGEMAWR
+30 GIGEMGWK
-38 AGSDTKAILGVI
+38 AGSDAKAILGVI

-66 MNKGMQ
+66 MNKGME

-86 AKFIELLTSRIQNQ
+86 AKFIQLLTSRIHNQ

-126 MMIVLNFFQQFAIA
+126 MMVVMNFFQQFAIA

-168 SFTVILWYLGICLV
+168 SFTVMLWYLGICLV

-190 DMLFA
+190 DLLFA

-202 VQVAQNAIVVQNW
+202 VQVAQNAILVQNW

-241 AIMKGASGTTSALAA
+241 AIMKGASGTTSALSA
-256 GISNT
+256 GINNT
-261 LQAAGFVVGAGAT
+261 LQAVGYVAGAGAT

-288 QAAVASGK
+288 QAAMTSGQ
-296 AAAGAASAAS
+296 AVAGAASAAS
-306 SSTRISNDLAGSS
+306 SGKGMSNDLAGSS
-319 AGSGGGTSSGG
+319 ASSSPGG
-330 SVPPPPEEGGGSIF
+330 SVPPPPEEEGGVIT
-344 NPENPAM
+344 NPANPAM
-351 VAQQTSPES
+351 VAQQTTPES
-360 FSVTDHSKGTVSR
+360 FSVTDQSKGTVS
-373 HRGSLATPHAA
+373 HHKGSLSTPHAA
-384 QAAFNSHASKAKPSS
+384 QAAFNSHPSKAKLSS
-399 SEPDNT
+399 SKPDKT
-405 NP
+405 NS

>member
-86 AKFIELLTSRIQNQ
+86 AKFIQLLTSRIQNQ

-168 SFTVILWYLGICLV
+168 SFTVMLWYLGICLV

-190 DMLFA
+190 DLLFA

-241 AIMKGASGTTSALAA
+241 AIMKGASGTTSALSA

-261 LQAAGFVVGAGAT
+261 LQAVGFVAGAGAT

-306 SSTRISNDLAGSS
+306 SSTRISTDLAGSS

-351 VAQQTSPES
+351 VAQQTAPES
-360 FSVTDHSKGTVSR
+360 FTVTDQSKGTVSR

>member
-1 MMPALSN
+1 MMPALAN
-8 LFDSAGQ
+8 LFDSANQ
-15 IRTYMMPFA
+15 IRIYLMPFA

-30 GIGEMAWR
+30 GIGEMAWK
-38 AGSDTKAILGVI
+38 AGSDPRAILGTI

-61 GYPTI
+61 GYPKI
-66 MNKGMQ
+66 MNTGMS
-72 AFQEMRQKFTNAQD
+72 AFQDMRQKFTNAQD
-86 AKFIELLTSRIQNQ
+86 AKFIQLLSSRIQNQ

-126 MMIVLNFFQQFAIA
+126 MMVVLNFFQQFAIA
-140 GLIAVSPLLLGF
+140 GMIAVSPLLLGF

-162 IQFAVT
+162 VHFGVT
-168 SFTVILWYLGICLV
+168 SFTVMLWYLGICLV

-190 DMLFA
+190 DTLFI
-195 PITAGGI
+195 PITSGGI

-215 LLFPFIMAFASIVTL
+215 LLFPFIMAFASIITV

-241 AIMKGASGTTSALAA
+241 AIMKGASGTTSALTA

-261 LQAAGFVVGAGAT
+261 LQAVGLVAGVGAS

-296 AAAGAASAAS
+296 AAAGAASAS
-306 SSTRISNDLAGSS
+306 SRIANDLGGSEGS
-319 AGSGGGTSSGG
+319 ASPGG
-330 SVPPPPEEGGGSIF
+330 SVPPPPEEEGGMII
-344 NPENPAM
+344 NPANPAM
-351 VAQQTSPES
+351 VAQQTSPDS
-360 FSVTDHSKGTVSR
+360 FSVTDQSKGTISHHKGSVS
-373 HRGSLATPHAA
+373 TPQAA
-384 QAAFNSHASKAKPSS
+384 QAAFNSHASKTKSS
-399 SEPDNT
+399 SSKPDNT